1 MLHLKIISSCSFQ
14 FWLIW
19 GKKIAKWALAAKL
32 LHLTIISSCTL
43 LHLTIIVSCSFQF
56 WLLWGQKKFQV
67 GSCCK
72 IAPQVVAIEVLGHLI
87 EFFKWNLLFYFFPNL
102 LFPIFSHYLLVY
114 SYNLY
119 FSNFYQIRV
128 RSLFTLVSN

>member
-87 EFFKWNLLFYFFPNL
+87 EFFKWNLLFHFFSKSTL
-102 LFPIFSHYLLVY
+102 SYLQSLFISLFLQFVFFEFSSDPSPINVY
-114 SYNLY
+114 SC
-119 FSNFYQIRV
+119 Q
-128 RSLFTLVSN
+128 